1 MARRRKRK
9 GRKHWRDWKFNLPLL
24 DDKTI
29 ADKKRGKLKER
40 REPGLLTQ
48 EEIEELRD
56 WLLSLEKTLLDGIE
70 YLSSY
75 VTDANE
81 AFGLEKRGRMSQ
93 EEIDELLAYM
103 LKQEGIEYKR
113 KD

>member
-24 DDKTI
+24 DDKPI
-29 ADKKRGKLKER
+29 ANKKRGKLKER
-40 REPGLLTQ
+40 REPGLLTI
-48 EEIEELRD
+48 EEIEELRE
-56 WLLSLEKTLLDGIE
+56 WLLSLENDMLAGKDDSHFSFDEDESLG
-70 YLSSY
+70 LS
-75 VTDANE
+75 
-81 AFGLEKRGRMSQ
+81 KRGRMSQ